1 MTKYFV
7 SLRIHSKC
15 GEMRTRIT
23 PNTDSFYAVDGVS
36 KNTISAMSNDSVKSL
51 FLPLIQINTWPNGK
65 SGQGRFYKIGYRRE
79 NFGFIHCM
87 TI

>member
-23 PNTDSFYAVDGVS
+23 PNTGVS

-65 SGQGRFYKIGYRRE
+65 SGQGRFYKIGCRRE